1 MTSEND
7 NLDRVYGARTPE
19 ESAAAYDD
27 WAAGYDGD
35 NLAGGFHLPF
45 IAAGL
50 LARHV
55 PAGEAPILDAA
66 CGTGLVGTALQV
78 LGYRE
83 IVGVDLSEGM
93 MGVAR
98 HRGYARCYRHRLGT
112 ALPEADD
119 SFAGAVCTGA
129 FGPGHAPPETLEEL
143 ARVTRPGGV
152 VVFNTLSRSMVEQ
165 GFPEVM
171 DRLVNAGRW
180 RLLFESEDF
189 RPFILTEPDLLARLF
204 AFGID

>member
-1 MTSEND
+1 
-7 NLDRVYGARTPE
+7 
-19 ESAAAYDD
+19 
-27 WAAGYDGD
+27 
-35 NLAGGFHLPF
+35 
-45 IAAGL
+45 
-50 LARHV
+50 
-55 PAGEAPILDAA
+55 
-66 CGTGLVGTALQV
+66 
-78 LGYRE
+78 
-83 IVGVDLSEGM
+83 
-93 MGVAR
+93 
-98 HRGYARCYRHRLGT
+98 ARCYRHRLGT

-180 RLLFESEDF
+180 RLLFESADF
-189 RPFILTEPDLLARLF
+189 RPFILTEPELLARLF